1 MGALNDLVGRVGSD
15 KRVLIAVVG
24 VALTLAVFGVAR
36 WAGAPTW
43 VPAASGVDLELSGQL
58 ADRLTEAGIEH
69 RLENGGSTIL
79 VSEDDLARARVALAR
94 DGLATGSRPG
104 LELFD
109 QQTWGWNDFTQRVN
123 YRRAL
128 EGELERTIGRIG
140 GVERASV
147 HIAIGERS
155 AFRRA
160 EARAATASVVLAMRG
175 GTPPSPE
182 VVRGIAQLV
191 SSSVDGLSADQVS
204 VHDVTGRL
212 WSEPGDGSV
221 AALSARQLRMQQ
233 EVETYLE
240 RKAEAIVADV
250 VGAGN
255 ARVRVAAALNFD
267 RIERTTQSVDPTKQA
282 LASEQKAE
290 IIPGAD
296 GGAASTNIAN
306 NYENSRSTEVFSS
319 AVGNIDRLT
328 VAVVVNETR
337 LGPDG
342 APVTVARSPQELQRL
357 ESLVRGAIGL
367 DTTRGDGI
375 TVVSAPFE
383 GAGAVEPEEAPAGF
397 VTLVER
403 YQRPALNLVGLAA
416 VLLIALF
423 TLNALRTPA
432 AAAARTPAAL
442 AAGAAGVATLAAGT
456 PTPAPTTVPALGAG
470 TPEAA
475 MSAPSPAP
483 ALRPVPQIAFPQADT
498 QVRDRVVQ
506 TVEKDPDAAARL
518 VKSWIKEG

>member
-1 MGALNDLVGRVGSD
+1 MAAATDLLTRVTGD
-15 KRVLIAVVG
+15 RRVLIAGVG
-24 VALTLAVFGVAR
+24 LALTLAIFGVAR
-36 WAGAPTW
+36 WAGAPAW
-43 VPAASGVDLELSGQL
+43 VPAASGVALELSGQL
-58 ADRLTEAGIEH
+58 ADRLAEAGIEY
-69 RLENGGSTIL
+69 RLENGGSTLL

-94 DGLATGSRPG
+94 DGLATGARPG

-128 EGELERTIGRIG
+128 EGELERTIGHIG
-140 GVERASV
+140 GVERANV

-160 EARAATASVVLAMRG
+160 EARQATASVVLAMRG
-175 GTPPSPE
+175 GVTPSPD

-221 AALSARQLRMQQ
+221 AGLSTRQLRMQQ
-233 EVETYLE
+233 EVESYLE
-240 RKAEAIVADV
+240 GKAEAIVADV

-255 ARVRVAAALNFD
+255 ARIQVAALLNFD
-267 RIERTTQSVDPTKQA
+267 RIERTTQSVDPSKQA

-290 IIPGAD
+290 IIPGAE
-296 GGAASTNIAN
+296 GGAASTNMAN
-306 NYENSRSTEVFSS
+306 SYENTRSTEVFSS
-319 AVGNIDRLT
+319 AVGGIDRLT
-328 VAVVVNETR
+328 VAVVVNAMR
-337 LGPDG
+337 AGPDG
-342 APVTVARSPQELQRL
+342 TPVPVTRTPQELQQL
-357 ESLVRGAIGL
+357 EALVRGAVGL
-367 DTTRGDGI
+367 DPARGDGI

-383 GAGAVEPEEAPAGF
+383 RVALPEPEAAPTGF
-397 VTLVER
+397 APLVEK
-403 YQRPALNLVGLAA
+403 YQRPALNFAGLAA
-416 VLLIALF
+416 MLLIALF
-423 TLNALRTPA
+423 TLSALRAPSA
-432 AAAARTPAAL
+432 SASRAPAAL
-442 AAGAAGVATLAAGT
+442 AAGVAGVASVAGAAPGG
-456 PTPAPTTVPALGAG
+456 AAALGAG
-470 TPEAA
+470 APEP
-475 MSAPSPAP
+475 SAVAAP
-483 ALRPVPQIAFPQADT
+483 AVRPIPQITFPQADT